1 MSPLAAPAQCLYRSI
16 ARHVKCG
23 CDLPTGGPTDTAL
36 PRVPFRASGLTA
48 ANWAYFLA
56 TKGRNLKRLDEAAS
70 SNVGTLVLSLCPQAQ
85 LHKGEKV
92 HCDETTHQKCHDLNL
107 GKQHGVKLRDMRL
120 DHMDA
125 ALDCYGAEDWRT
137 KEQSWLD
144 EQGRL
149 GRPKSKVTFRQEALA
164 PLLLREHQMMDESA
178 DLAAAIEQ
186 SAKKL
191 LPRFAHLLSKEQRA
205 VLARVYNLASYDE
218 GWSAEA
224 MNSAIITLVVK
235 ASRRWEP
242 LLTDNPLKKWQTRG
256 PRGLWTSDRIFP
268 MEWKVWKALICRKG
282 RLLADPRRIASHFVQ
297 STRIRFTRRDSRHCG
312 RPGGMMSKIVP
323 FP

>member
-1 MSPLAAPAQCLYRSI
+1 ML
-16 ARHVKCG
+16 
-23 CDLPTGGPTDTAL
+23 
-36 PRVPFRASGLTA
+36 
-48 ANWAYFLA
+48 LA
-56 TKGRNLKRLDEAAS
+56 TKGRNLKRLDEAAT
-70 SNVGTLVLSLCPQAQ
+70 SNVGTLLLSLCPQAQ
-85 LHKGEKV
+85 LHKGGEL
-92 HCDETTHQKCHDLNL
+92 HCCPSPHQKCHDING
-107 GKQHGVKLRDMRL
+107 GKQHGAKLRDMRL

-125 ALDCYGAEDWRT
+125 ALDFYGTEGWRIN
-137 KEQSWLD
+137 EQSWLD

-205 VLARVYNLASYDE
+205 VLARVYNLTSYDE

-224 MNSAIITLVVK
+224 MNSAIITLAVK

-242 LLTDNPLKKWQTRG
+242 LLTDDPLKKWKWQTRG